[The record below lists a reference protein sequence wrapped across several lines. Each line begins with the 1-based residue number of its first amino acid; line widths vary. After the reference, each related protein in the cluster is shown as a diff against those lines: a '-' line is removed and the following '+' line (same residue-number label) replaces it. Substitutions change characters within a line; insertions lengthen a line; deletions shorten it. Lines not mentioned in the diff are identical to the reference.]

1 MKTLK
6 LKSRLAEAILSV
18 LWRRC
23 WKVEP
28 HSTAPNYTISTNH
41 RANVRAVAPHFLL
54 ISKPLQ
60 ATMVKCSVVL
70 LLPTV
75 SALPPVCAS

>member
-41 RANVRAVAPHFLL
+41 GANVRAVALHSLL

-60 ATMVKCSVVL
+60 ATMIKCSVVL
-70 LLPTV
+70 LLPDV